1 MAAGALDGTLAAM
14 RTLSRWVLGALLAL
28 ASLAG
33 PATSEAQES
42 TEAPLLLSVEG
53 AGARLSVTRLRRAL
67 GAALARP
74 ILRMTDSGACDA
86 TGTLHIAFS
95 GPRSWIL
102 RLDAGTTHAVRTI
115 EVRGPA
121 LETLVGVAVDLVRR
135 GPAASDAAVAS
146 AGPTAGAAASP
157 PTSPRR
163 SVVAEPWGD
172 PRLGAAS
179 EILDPFEGMPVARVV
194 VFASSE
200 LLDPFAAVGA
210 SVRAAS
216 HPEVLDPWR

>member
-1 MAAGALDGTLAAM
+1 M

-28 ASLAG
+28 ASLAS
-33 PATSEAQES
+33 PAAGRAQES
-42 TEAPLLLSVEG
+42 ATAEAPLLLSVEG

-67 GAALARP
+67 TAALGRP
-74 ILRMTDSGACDA
+74 ILRMTDAGACDA

-95 GPRSWIL
+95 GPRNWIL
-102 RLDAGTTHAVRTI
+102 RLDAGATHAVRTI

-135 GPAASDAAVAS
+135 GPAASDPVVAS
-146 AGPTAGAAASP
+146 AGSTTSSSATTATSDSTP
-157 PTSPRR
+157 PAHRH

-179 EILDPFEGMPVARVV
+179 EILDPFEGMPIARVV
-194 VFASSE
+194 VFANSE

>member
-1 MAAGALDGTLAAM
+1 M
-14 RTLSRWVLGALLAL
+14 RTLSRWVLSATLAFAALV
-28 ASLAG
+28 G
-33 PATSEAQES
+33 PTIGHAQES
-42 TEAPLLLSVEG
+42 TEAPLVLSVEG

-67 GAALARP
+67 GTVLGRP
-74 ILRMTDSGACDA
+74 ILRMTDAGACDA

-95 GPRSWIL
+95 GPRTWIL

-135 GPAASDAAVAS
+135 GAAAGEPAVAS
-146 AGPTAGAAASP
+146 ASGGASP
-157 PTSPRR
+157 DAATPRR

-172 PRLGAAS
+172 PRLAAAS